1 MATFSEKTAD
11 VRGARAG
18 RRRGFTLIELLIVIG
33 IIGILIS
40 LLFPAVRGVIE
51 SARRQQ
57 TRQACKAIETAVKA
71 YYNDYGRYPLQG
83 TLSAA
88 LNSQPHTYTS
98 YDQLIRILRGLDTT
112 HNPRAIAYLDVPQ
125 GALNPAGLFV
135 DPWDQTFGV
144 TADWG
149 NAAGLALFPFPPSL
163 INYPGVT
170 VAVWSKGPDASEDR
184 ARAIRAGVNTDN
196 IYSWT
201 D

>member
-1 MATFSEKTAD
+1 MATLSEKTMD

-57 TRQACKAIETAVKA
+57 TRQACKAIETAIKA

-83 TLSAA
+83 TLSTAQ
-88 LNSQPHTYTS
+88 NSQPQTYTTNYS
-98 YDQLIRILRGLDTT
+98 QLIEILRGLNTSIATT

-125 GALNPAGLFV
+125 GSLNTSGLFV

-144 TADWG
+144 RADWG
-149 NAAGLALFPFPPSL
+149 NANSLTLFGQAWS
-163 INYPGVT
+163 GVT
-170 VAVWSKGPDASEDR
+170 VMVWSRGPDIQENTGLAY
-184 ARAIRAGVNTDN
+184 RAGVNTDN

>member
-1 MATFSEKTAD
+1 MATFSEKTVD

-98 YDQLIRILRGLDTT
+98 NYSQLINILRGLDTT

-125 GALNPAGLFV
+125 GALSASGLFV

-149 NAAGLALFPFPPSL
+149 NANSLTLFGQAWS
-163 INYPGVT
+163 GVT
-170 VAVWSKGPDASEDR
+170 VMVWSNGPDTQANTGL
-184 ARAIRAGVNTDN
+184 AYRAGVNTDN